1 MKTFVDWLEYYNN
14 LDVGP
19 FLEALEKMRRF
30 YSGLGVNILKTLCRF
45 RVCHCSISCVE
56 CFSGFTPQSCMP
68 RGRRCMRC
76 SKGQAVV
83 GGPSLVSLESMRQE
97 KRG

>member
-19 FLEALEKMRRF
+19 FLEALEKMRF

-45 RVCHCSISCVE
+45 RV
-56 CFSGFTPQSCMP
+56 
-68 RGRRCMRC
+68 
-76 SKGQAVV
+76 
-83 GGPSLVSLESMRQE
+83 
-97 KRG
+97 